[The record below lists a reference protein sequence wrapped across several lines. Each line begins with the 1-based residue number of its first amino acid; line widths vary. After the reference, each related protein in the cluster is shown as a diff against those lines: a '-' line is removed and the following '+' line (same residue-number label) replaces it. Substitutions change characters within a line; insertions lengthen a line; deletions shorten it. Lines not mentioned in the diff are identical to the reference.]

1 MNSRPRNGDERRSL
15 ALQAVRESTSHWGLY
30 LYHFHTAMLS
40 LAGEPADEDTED
52 KENEMPVDSKE
63 KKRKRVNTFRS

>member
-1 MNSRPRNGDERRSL
+1 
-15 ALQAVRESTSHWGLY
+15 
-30 LYHFHTAMLS
+30 MLS

-63 KKRKRVNTFRS
+63 KKRKRVNTFRSWSLPINTDHHLYLLLINNENCINTHSSANRKVL